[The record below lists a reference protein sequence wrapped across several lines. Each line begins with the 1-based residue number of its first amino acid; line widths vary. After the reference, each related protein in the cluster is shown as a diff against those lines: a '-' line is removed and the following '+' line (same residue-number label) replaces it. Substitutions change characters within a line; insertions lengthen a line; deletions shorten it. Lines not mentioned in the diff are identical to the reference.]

1 MAHLIDP
8 RLPQVGVVVLLAQV
22 GCFVPCN
29 EARIAV
35 RDCIFARVGAG
46 DCQLR
51 GVSTFMAEML
61 ETAAILKVSLGFD
74 PVARTNNRCLS
85 NKAATLRVTSAFS
98 LADRTGLTSHHP
110 DASAGRWWVRR

>member
-1 MAHLIDP
+1 M
-8 RLPQVGVVVLLAQV
+8 VLLAQV
-22 GCFVPCN
+22 GCFVPCD

-61 ETAAILKVSLGFD
+61 ETAAILKVSLPLTPQSHPNTD
-74 PVARTNNRCLS
+74 YRALCL
-85 NKAATLRVTSAFS
+85 
-98 LADRTGLTSHHP
+98 
-110 DASAGRWWVRR
+110 